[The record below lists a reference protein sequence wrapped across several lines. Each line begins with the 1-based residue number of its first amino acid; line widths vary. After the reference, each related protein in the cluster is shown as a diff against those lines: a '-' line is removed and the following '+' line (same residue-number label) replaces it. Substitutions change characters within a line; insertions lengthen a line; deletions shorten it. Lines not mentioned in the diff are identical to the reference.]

1 MKLEVWAKR
10 FDGEEANLVV
20 DAVEDNIAMVVKAII
35 DAGNGYVI
43 LSEADETYVQA
54 TTKGPVDDGFIVERR
69 DGCAG
74 EHYATDRRANSVEL
88 VCMLVGYLRGDP
100 SWSHAISW
108 HRMVA
113 DPDARPSA

>member
-1 MKLEVWAKR
+1 MKLEAWAKR

-20 DAVEDNIAMVVKAII
+20 DAVEDNIAMVVKAIV

-88 VCMLVGYLRGDP
+88 VSMLVGYLRGDP
-100 SWSHAISW
+100 SWGHAISW